1 MRVHLVGIGGAGV
14 SALARLFLARGHDV
28 SGCDLRESSTTET
41 LEVEGARVEI
51 GHDPAHVEGQDLLVY
66 SGAVQSGAAEIEA
79 ARAAGVRVLNRAEML
94 AELIA
99 TSDAIAVAGTHGK
112 TTTTFMLGHILTAAG
127 FDPSVL
133 VGDGSSSRAGASRW
147 LVAEADESDGSLVLH
162 HPGHAILT
170 NVELDHPD
178 HFADVNEVAAL
189 FEQFLR
195 GLPPDG
201 LAVVCAD
208 DERLRSM
215 YTAARRV
222 TYGFAEGSDYRC
234 GEQRPFGLTVHGRE
248 LGPVRLPVPGRHN
261 VQNAT
266 AALAMALELGVP
278 FETARDALAT
288 FPGAHRRMERLGT
301 WHGASV
307 YDDYG
312 HHPTEVAAVLAA
324 ARELGHRRVILVF
337 QPHRYSRFVALRD
350 QFARSLAGA
359 DAVLVTEIYP
369 AGEENTAGVS
379 GADLAIRVRGGRF
392 TPDFGSARAELE
404 ELVGQ
409 GDLLLLMGAGD
420 IWKLGDELA
429 NEGK

>member
-1 MRVHLVGIGGAGV
+1 
-14 SALARLFLARGHDV
+14 
-28 SGCDLRESSTTET
+28 
-41 LEVEGARVEI
+41 
-51 GHDPAHVEGQDLLVY
+51 
-66 SGAVQSGAAEIEA
+66 
-79 ARAAGVRVLNRAEML
+79 
-94 AELIA
+94 
-99 TSDAIAVAGTHGK
+99 
-112 TTTTFMLGHILTAAG
+112 
-127 FDPSVL
+127 
-133 VGDGSSSRAGASRW
+133 
-147 LVAEADESDGSLVLH
+147 
-162 HPGHAILT
+162 
-170 NVELDHPD
+170 
-178 HFADVNEVAAL
+178 
-189 FEQFLR
+189 
-195 GLPPDG
+195 
-201 LAVVCAD
+201 
-208 DERLRSM
+208 
-215 YTAARRV
+215 
-222 TYGFAEGSDYRC
+222 
-234 GEQRPFGLTVHGRE
+234 
-248 LGPVRLPVPGRHN
+248 
-261 VQNAT
+261 
-266 AALAMALELGVP
+266 VP